1 MLRCYFSL
9 IFFSRRIGPNDNP
22 SLYFLMKLYSA
33 RSINPT
39 TEPQKEF
46 ANVYEKYTINLG
58 KKLVK
63 QLRQLLETRVS
74 NTIVQ
79 R

>member
-1 MLRCYFSL
+1 MATTTGTLTFDH
-9 IFFSRRIGPNDNP
+9 RIGPSDNP
-22 SLYFLMKLYSA
+22 LLYFLTKLYSD
-33 RSINPT
+33 RCIDPEN
-39 TEPQKEF
+39 ELQKEF
-46 ANVYEKYTINLG
+46 APVYEKYTINLG

-74 NTIVQ
+74 NSIVQ